1 MQRSA
6 EKRKEGKEA
15 DSMSEHELIIPNKG
29 FQFKIFE
36 FEGKGGGYFRER
48 HWHRSIEIF
57 AVYEGYVNFEVN
69 ERKLCLRSGEFI
81 LINSNEVHSIE
92 SPEPNSTVV
101 VQFPLKVFE
110 DYYNDDAFIYF
121 THSPR
126 NEDQEIMRLILRL
139 YREIQQE
146 EYGFT
151 YKVQSEFFYLL
162 YLLVV
167 KYRKKEVSPEIRV
180 RYQKLNYLS
189 SIIDYIYEH
198 FQENVSLRELSEKFG
213 YSPAYLSRMF
223 QKYAQIGYKTYLQS
237 VRIEF
242 AFREL
247 VNTDHTVSEVA
258 LNNGFPSGKS
268 FSREFKKKYNML
280 PTEYRRR
287 MAESDAI

>member
-1 MQRSA
+1 
-6 EKRKEGKEA
+6 
-15 DSMSEHELIIPNKG
+15 MSEHELIIPNKG

-101 VQFPLKVFE
+101 LQFPLKVFE

-126 NEDQEIMRLILRL
+126 NEDQEVMRLILRL

-247 VNTDHTVSEVA
+247 VNTEHTVSEVA
-258 LNNGFPSGKS
+258 LNNGFPSGKA

>member
-1 MQRSA
+1 
-6 EKRKEGKEA
+6 
-15 DSMSEHELIIPNKG
+15 MSEHELIIPNKG

-126 NEDQEIMRLILRL
+126 NEDQEVMRLILRL

-180 RYQKLNYLS
+180 RYRKLNYLS

-287 MAESDAI
+287 MAESDAV